1 VGLLDRD
8 SEDPQ
13 AKLRRY
19 IVLGLLSVA
28 ILVAAY
34 LYFTRFSAE
43 KDTVETFLNAVVRN
57 DMETAYRLWQP
68 PSTYRYSDFLEDWGP
83 GGYYGPVKTY
93 EIVTAQ
99 RRPGASGVV
108 VVVEVSPHTPFPADT
123 ETEKLRQNKEVKIWV
138 ERSTQALSFAP

>member
-1 VGLLDRD
+1 MGLLDRD
-8 SEDPQ
+8 SEDPHS
-13 AKLRRY
+13 KMRRY

-28 ILVAAY
+28 LLVVAY
-34 LYFTRFSAE
+34 LYFTRYSTE
-43 KDTVETFLNAVVRN
+43 KKTVDTFLDAVARG
-57 DMETAYRLWQP
+57 DTEAAYRQWQP
-68 PSTYRYSDFLEDWGP
+68 RSTYAYKDFLEDWGP
-83 GGYYGPVKTY
+83 NGYYGPVKTY

-108 VVVEVSPHTPFPADT
+108 VVVEVSPFSPFPADT

>member
-1 VGLLDRD
+1 MGLLDRD

-28 ILVAAY
+28 VLIAAY
-34 LYFTRFSAE
+34 LYFTRFSTE
-43 KDTVETFLNAVVRN
+43 KKTVETFLDAVARG
-57 DMETAYRLWQP
+57 DTEAAYRLWQP
-68 PSTYRYSDFLEDWGP
+68 PSSYTYKDFLEDWGP
-83 GGYYGPVKTY
+83 NGYYGPVKTF

-108 VVVEVSPHTPFPADT
+108 VVVEVSPFSPFPTDT
-123 ETEKLRQNKEVKIWV
+123 DKEKLRQTRK
-138 ERSTQALSFAP
+138 

>member
-1 VGLLDRD
+1 MGLLDRD

-28 ILVAAY
+28 VLIAAY
-34 LYFTRFSAE
+34 LYFTRFSTE
-43 KDTVETFLNAVVRN
+43 KKTVETFLDAVARG
-57 DMETAYRLWQP
+57 DTEAAYRLWQP
-68 PSTYRYSDFLEDWGP
+68 PSSYTYKDFLEDWGP
-83 GGYYGPVKTY
+83 NGYYGPVKTF

-108 VVVEVSPHTPFPADT
+108 VVVEVSPFSPFPTDT
-123 ETEKLRQNKEVKIWV
+123 DKEKLRQNKEVKLWV
-138 ERSTQALSFAP
+138 ERATQAISFAP